1 MKRLIQP
8 QADNLDSL
16 LRAGGVVPSSE
27 WTNGSGRFITRRT
40 VPPYCR
46 RMSITAA
53 SVQLCG
59 EVEQNFK
66 RLIKARPRVEFV
78 VAVTDLRGARRAL
91 RERNH

>member
-27 WTNGSGRFITRRT
+27 WTNGSGRFTTRRT

-53 SVQLCG
+53 
-59 EVEQNFK
+59 
-66 RLIKARPRVEFV
+66 
-78 VAVTDLRGARRAL
+78 
-91 RERNH
+91 